1 MVATALDVLP
11 VEDARRELSMLDDT
25 SQDARIERLTGQ
37 AVDIVSQFNGVP
49 LVDTKQTFELLVDGA
64 KYADIDMPRAWPK
77 PRSVVSYTHRT
88 VDGESTSVAATSQRI
103 EQNPWSNRWQVSYE
117 AFGLTEWTV
126 ADSHTIEVTMGV
138 DPIPDRMKSV
148 VILVLRMLWNGN
160 TEIPR
165 AVADLL
171 R

>member
-1 MVATALDVLP
+1 
-11 VEDARRELSMLDDT
+11 
-25 SQDARIERLTGQ
+25 
-37 AVDIVSQFNGVP
+37 
-49 LVDTKQTFELLVDGA
+49 
-64 KYADIDMPRAWPK
+64 MPRAWPK